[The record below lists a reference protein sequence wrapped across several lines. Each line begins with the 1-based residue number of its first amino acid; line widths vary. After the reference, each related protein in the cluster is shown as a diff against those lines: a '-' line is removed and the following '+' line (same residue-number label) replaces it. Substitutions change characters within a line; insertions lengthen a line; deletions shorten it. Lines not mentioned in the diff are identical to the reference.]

1 MDCRWHVKLDVCRIR
16 TFFGPLRSLL
26 RRLTLRWPLVV
37 NPQLDLDRLR
47 RVLVVIVVDLVLLLF
62 GLVELLVLP
71 GFGVFLGVVV
81 IVAVVIVALA
91 VVVLL
96 LDVWG

>member
-1 MDCRWHVKLDVCRIR
+1 MCRIR

-91 VVVLL
+91 VVVFL